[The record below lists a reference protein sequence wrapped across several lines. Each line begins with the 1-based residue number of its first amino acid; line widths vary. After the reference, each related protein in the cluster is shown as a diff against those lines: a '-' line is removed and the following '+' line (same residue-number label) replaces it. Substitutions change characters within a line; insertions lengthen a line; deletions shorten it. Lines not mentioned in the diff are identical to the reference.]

1 MRVIIELEF
10 ENLPSRV
17 DVENYLKELI
27 DDGSLFYHLAQ
38 REIMSTVITGDDTI
52 LFSIIALESAL
63 RLEVKGMKMSMGRS
77 AYAIVKA
84 RYGLKGNKK
93 QVLEQFNE
101 IVNALREERG
111 LPVKELQTT

>member
-1 MRVIIELEF
+1 
-10 ENLPSRV
+10 
-17 DVENYLKELI
+17 
-27 DDGSLFYHLAQ
+27 
-38 REIMSTVITGDDTI
+38 
-52 LFSIIALESAL
+52 
-63 RLEVKGMKMSMGRS
+63 MKMSMGRS

>member
-1 MRVIIELEF
+1 MSQVIE
-10 ENLPSRV
+10 
-17 DVENYLKELI
+17 
-27 DDGSLFYHLAQ
+27 
-38 REIMSTVITGDDTI
+38 GDDVI

-63 RLEVKGMKMSMGRS
+63 RLEVKGYSTSGRT

-101 IVNALREERG
+101 IVNGLREERG

>member
-1 MRVIIELEF
+1 
-10 ENLPSRV
+10 
-17 DVENYLKELI
+17 
-27 DDGSLFYHLAQ
+27 
-38 REIMSTVITGDDTI
+38 MSTVITGDDTI

-63 RLEVKGMKMSMGRS
+63 RLEVKGMKMYRS

-93 QVLEQFNE
+93 QVLEQFNK
-101 IVNALREERG
+101 IVNGLREERG